1 MELIKKLFTNKRI
14 KVKPLLWNKT
24 PQRMYVAQTAFGF
37 YRIRFDKTGAKGMYN
52 LELSTKPFNYEPLSI
67 FETIKEAKEYAQIDF
82 NSRIKC
88 SLIL

>member
-24 PQRMYVAQTAFGF
+24 PQR
-37 YRIRFDKTGAKGMYN
+37 
-52 LELSTKPFNYEPLSI
+52 
-67 FETIKEAKEYAQIDF
+67 DF
-82 NSRIKC
+82 NARIKC